1 LNVIVL
7 TTGLTGSSVLAGLL
21 ARAGLWAG
29 DATVLKEYDTF
40 ENLELANLNKRLL
53 KEAGC
58 PIDYS
63 TEFSWRALHTVC
75 AARDRID
82 LGPYRDF
89 VLRLRARTP
98 WILKDPRL
106 WLTIRFWQQL
116 LSFDDV
122 RFVWLTREPLQGW
135 ISATTRRIVMSYGY
149 FRQYE
154 GQINASIEAFLELNA
169 LPYTHVSFEQLL
181 LVPEGTL
188 DKLNNFL
195 DLKLTLEDLKSVY
208 NRPLYRKSRG
218 LRDFLVASAIYGK
231 NYFQRVEVD

>member
-58 PIDYS
+58 AIDYS
-63 TEFSWRALHTVC
+63 TEFSWRALHTVS

-82 LGPYRDF
+82 LSPYRDF

-106 WLTIRFWQQL
+106 WLTIRFWQHI

-122 RFVWLTREPLQGW
+122 RFVWLTRESLQGW

-154 GQINASIEAFLELNA
+154 GQINACIEAFLELNA
-169 LPYTHVSFEQLL
+169 LPYAHVSFEQLL
-181 LVPEGTL
+181 LVPEPTL
-188 DKLNNFL
+188 DQLNNFL

-231 NYFQRVEVD
+231 NYFQRVEGD